1 MRRKEAEITSL
12 IQNEGFWSGE
22 TFTKVK
28 SGLEGSVRAY
38 PVCTVEV
45 AGILLGSLLLGQ
57 CHHPQ
62 AAVSVGH

>member
-45 AGILLGSLLLGQ
+45 AGILLGSLLLG
-57 CHHPQ
+57 
-62 AAVSVGH
+62 